1 MSATVPLRETHAVL
15 VARAE
20 AEMRRAEAEPLPH
33 RANIHVAAA
42 QTWLRLAAR
51 KSKADATRET
61 VEEP

>member
-1 MSATVPLRETHAVL
+1 MTATIPLRETYAVL

-42 QTWLRLAAR
+42 ETWLRLAAR
-51 KSKADATRET
+51 KSKVEAAPATGI
-61 VEEP
+61 EP